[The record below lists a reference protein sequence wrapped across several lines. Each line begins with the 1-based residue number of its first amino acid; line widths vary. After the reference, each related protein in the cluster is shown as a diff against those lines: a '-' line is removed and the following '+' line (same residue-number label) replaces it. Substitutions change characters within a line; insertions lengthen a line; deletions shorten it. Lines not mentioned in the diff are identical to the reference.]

1 MSTINKIKEVLTAM
15 LPSGQRIKIAKHREV
30 NDKIIDYM
38 YIPFGVP
45 FPYLGT
51 TIPSNCHLCNGA
63 SILRANAPLLFN
75 EIGTT
80 FGSVDGDHFNL
91 PNIPVGGSIVQAGT
105 REGVNFILGA
115 IGGEVKHM
123 LLEDELAR
131 HTHTQIPHSHA
142 VPYTTDP
149 GNDGLRPEN
158 GGTGGTIGLIGTSE
172 TTATNRTTGNNVPH
186 NNMPPY
192 MVGNWIIRL
201 K

>member
-15 LPSGQRIKIAKHREV
+15 LPSGQRMKITKHIEV

-63 SILRANAPLLFN
+63 SILRTNAPLLFD

-115 IGGEVKHM
+115 DGGEVKH
-123 LLEDELAR
+123 LLTAAESGLPSHNHISVTEAKSTNQRNADEN
-131 HTHTQIPHSHA
+131 SG
-142 VPYTTDP
+142 PY
-149 GNDGLRPEN
+149 
-158 GGTGGTIGLIGTSE
+158 IVVSAIGTNGYSSIS
-172 TTATNRTTGNNVPH
+172 TQNVNAVNASAAH
-186 NNMPPY
+186 NNMSPY